1 MASVCRIWP
10 VFLSPGLIRYSRLGR
25 KVAGMQVGQP
35 SWTAMAVAH
44 ARAYH
49 QVVEEPR
56 VFIDPLALRIVGESA
71 LRDSEFDRGL
81 DPDLVCHRRL
91 FIAARSRF
99 ADDTVA
105 AAVARGTGQVVILG
119 AGLDTTAYRNTH
131 EDVRFFEV
139 DHPDTQEWKWRR
151 LSEVGIAI
159 PSSLTFVPIDFERS
173 MLAAGLAKAGLDRT
187 RSALFVW
194 LGVVMYLTRMSV
206 EDVLRYIA
214 GHSGESEVVFDYLCP
229 VSSTSHD
236 RGAGQRQERA
246 DRVAAVG
253 EPWLSFFTADEI
265 RKDLLSYGFKRVED
279 RSITQLLATYGIRTT
294 AHPMDSGGHLI
305 HASTA

>member
-1 MASVCRIWP
+1 
-10 VFLSPGLIRYSRLGR
+10 
-25 KVAGMQVGQP
+25 
-35 SWTAMAVAH
+35 MAVAR

-49 QVVEEPR
+49 QVAGEPR
-56 VFIDPLALRIVGESA
+56 VFTDPLALRIIGESA
-71 LRDSEFDRGL
+71 LRDSEFDHGL
-81 DPDLVCHRRL
+81 DPDLVRYRRL

-151 LSEVGIAI
+151 LSEAGIAI
-159 PSSLTFVPIDFERS
+159 PSSLTFAPIDFERS
-173 MLAAGLAKAGLDRT
+173 TLAAGLAKACLDRT
-187 RSALFVW
+187 RSALFIW
-194 LGVVMYLTRMSV
+194 LGVAMYLTRTSV
-206 EDVLRYIA
+206 EDALRYIA
-214 GHSGESEVVFDYLCP
+214 GQGGESEVVFDYLCP
-229 VSSTSHD
+229 VSLTLHD

-246 DRVAAVG
+246 ARVAVMG

-279 RSITQLLATYGIRTT
+279 RSVTQLLATYGIRTT
-294 AHPMDSGGHLI
+294 AHLMDSGGHLI